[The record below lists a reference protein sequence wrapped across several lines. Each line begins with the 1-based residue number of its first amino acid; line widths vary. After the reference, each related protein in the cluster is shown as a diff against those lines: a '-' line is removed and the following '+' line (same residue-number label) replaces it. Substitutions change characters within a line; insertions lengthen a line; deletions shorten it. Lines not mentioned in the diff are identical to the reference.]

1 MKLKTL
7 FHSRWHVGGVGW
19 MVLTGVFDSEWTFEE
34 VEFIGRKTSPTEGS
48 AYNDW
53 ERIKHEWNVWERST
67 RKWAI

>member
-1 MKLKTL
+1 
-7 FHSRWHVGGVGW
+7 